1 MGATP
6 GLARVDNKSLR
17 VGPASTEMLARPSPQ
32 RKRVSKVRGSHG
44 LNKKT
49 RKRFPKLS
57 ETVPKKVLAGSVRGG
72 LDD

>member
-1 MGATP
+1 
-6 GLARVDNKSLR
+6 
-17 VGPASTEMLARPSPQ
+17 
-32 RKRVSKVRGSHG
+32 VSKVRGSHG

-57 ETVPKKVLAGSVRGG
+57 ETVPKKVLAGSVPGG